1 VGTSVADY
9 PVLGTEDALGRLV
22 QLHRADTLI
31 VAAPHEVE
39 SALLMRLRAIRHHGV
54 TLTDYVSL
62 HEELTQEIPVGDVN
76 DEWLFAA
83 SMNGSRPHVLRL
95 KRAFDVVVSVGA
107 LVVTAPIMAVTAV
120 LVALGSPG
128 PILHRQE
135 RLGRVGAAFTI
146 LKFRTMA
153 ADAESQ
159 TGPVWAAENDPRVTR
174 VGWWLR
180 RFHID
185 EIPQFFN
192 VLRGEMS
199 LIGPRPERDVF
210 VKRLEEEIPFYAERL
225 MVQPGITGWAQVMQS
240 YAASTADARQKLQ
253 ADLYYI
259 KHMSFLTDMHII
271 LKTVN
276 VVLCGHPR
284 NRSFEATDA
293 MLAVAQL
300 QPGTSHESGRGAGFT
315 P

>member
-1 VGTSVADY
+1 LAFTLSVD
-9 PVLGTEDALGRLV
+9 
-22 QLHRADTLI
+22 
-31 VAAPHEVE
+31 
-39 SALLMRLRAIRHHGV
+39 
-54 TLTDYVSL
+54 
-62 HEELTQEIPVGDVN
+62 
-76 DEWLFAA
+76 F
-83 SMNGSRPHVLRL
+83 NGE
-95 KRAFDVVVSVGA
+95 RAFDVVASVGA

-120 LVALGSPG
+120 LVALDSPG

-135 RLGRVGAAFTI
+135 RLGRVGVAFTI

-153 ADAESQ
+153 ADAESR
-159 TGPVWAAENDPRVTR
+159 TGPVWASENDPRVTR
-174 VGWWLR
+174 VGRWLR

-185 EIPQFFN
+185 EIPQFVN

-210 VKRLEEEIPFYAERL
+210 VKRLEEEVPFYAERL

-240 YAASTADARQKLQ
+240 YASSTEDSRQKLQ

-284 NRSFEATDA
+284 SRSFEAIAALGAAERFLPST
-293 MLAVAQL
+293 
-300 QPGTSHESGRGAGFT
+300 TSESGHRSGFT